1 MSNRN
6 VRYMLHFQSKFP
18 EISIPVQLISTGQIF
33 GFCLTSS
40 LLDGD
45 CKNRESH
52 FIATCEKWEA
62 VVTETCIWL
71 TLSPVVC
78 CIDIAIETIDNN
90 KTFFLLETVSDIHEI
105 IFIGISISWTFLE
118 IIFIG
123 ISIYWTV
130 MSRLGWPWNKNWQIF
145 LSI

>member
-78 CIDIAIETIDNN
+78 SIDIAIETIDNN

-105 IFIGISISWTFLE
+105 IFIGISISWT
-118 IIFIG
+118 
-123 ISIYWTV
+123 V
-130 MSRLGWPWNKNWQIF
+130 MSRIGWPWNKNWQIF